1 MSRCSSF
8 ALGLML
14 IGGGA
19 LAGDVPTRFDRMD
32 RDGDGRLSP
41 EEFRNAMLRV
51 YTDLDRDGDGTLSS
65 DEQPPLRDRDGKA
78 IERAPIKIA
87 ELAAAIDL
95 MFAQVDADGDGFL
108 SRAEFD
114 GSVAS
119 KQEG

>member
-1 MSRCSSF
+1 MRRCLSL
-8 ALGLML
+8 ALGLL
-14 IGGGA
+14 VFSHT
-19 LAGDVPTRFDRMD
+19 LAGEAPTRFDRMD

-51 YTDLDRDGDGTLSS
+51 YTDLDRNGDGSLSS
-65 DEQPPLRDRDGKA
+65 DEQPPLRDREGKT
-78 IERAPIKIA
+78 IERAVIQIA

-114 GSVAS
+114 GSVAGP
-119 KQEG
+119 QEG